1 MPEPL
6 TKIERR
12 IYNYLVDYLKENTY
26 QPSIR
31 EIGKRFG
38 IKSTKTVSEHLQSLA
53 DKGHIERDASR
64 SRGVRIVGMNLYPAV
79 VSAPLYGKIA
89 AGTPALLRDHVR
101 EVYEL
106 DRKLVGSADAF
117 VLEVK
122 GDSMI
127 DAGIDDGDLI
137 VVEPVADSDV
147 RNGEIVAARIDGESA
162 VKQYYEDPSNGQVI
176 LQPANTNYPPILVH
190 EHEDFTI
197 LGRVTGLFRRLERH
211 GSGAPS
217 AHDRALAHA

>member
-12 IYNYLVDYLKENTY
+12 ILNYLVDYLKENTY

-101 EVYEL
+101 EVFEL
-106 DRKLVGSADAF
+106 DRKLVPSADAF
-117 VLEVK
+117 MLEVK
-122 GDSMI
+122 GDSMTGS
-127 DAGIDDGDLI
+127 GIDDGDLI
-137 VVEPVADSDV
+137 VVEPVAESDV
-147 RNGEIVAARIDGESA
+147 RNGDIVAARIDGEGA
-162 VKQYYEDPSNGQVI
+162 VKRYRESGGDVVLES
-176 LQPANTNYPPILVH
+176 ANPEYPPIRVR
-190 EHEDFTI
+190 EYEDFAI
-197 LGRVTGLFRRLERH
+197 LGRVAGLYRRTV
-211 GSGAPS
+211 GQASAAAP
-217 AHDRALAHA
+217 HRELAHA

>member
-12 IYNYLVDYLKENTY
+12 ILNYLVDYLKENTY

-79 VSAPLYGKIA
+79 VTAPLYGKIA

-106 DRKLVGSADAF
+106 DRKLVPSADAF
-117 VLEVK
+117 ILEVK

-127 DAGIDDGDLI
+127 GAGIDDGDLI
-137 VVEPVADSDV
+137 VVEPVAEGDV
-147 RNGEIVAARIDGESA
+147 RNGDIVAARIDGEGT
-162 VKQYYEDPSNGQVI
+162 VKRFVAREGHVF
-176 LQPANTNYPPILVH
+176 LEPANPEYPTIRVH
-190 EHEDFTI
+190 DYEDFTI
-197 LGRVTGLFRRLERH
+197 LGRVAGLFRRMARH
-211 GSGAPS
+211 ASGSAAPQ
-217 AHDRALAHA
+217 RELAHA

>member
-38 IKSTKTVSEHLQSLA
+38 IKSTKTVSEHLQALA

-64 SRGVRIVGMNLYPAV
+64 SRGVRIVGMNLFPAV
-79 VSAPLYGKIA
+79 LTAPLYGKIA
-89 AGTPALLRDHVR
+89 AGTPALLRDNVR
-101 EVYEL
+101 DTYEL
-106 DRKLVGSADAF
+106 DRKLVTSADGF
-117 VLEVK
+117 LLEVK
-122 GDSMI
+122 GDSMV
-127 DAGIDDGDLI
+127 DAGIDDGDLVI
-137 VVEPVADSDV
+137 VEPVPDDDV

-162 VKQYYEDPSNGQVI
+162 IKRFFAKDGKVI
-176 LQPANTNYPPILVH
+176 LEPANSDYPPILVH
-190 EHEDFTI
+190 EHDDFTV
-197 LGRVTGLFRRLERH
+197 LGRVTGMFRRFEREKV
-211 GSGAPS
+211 AV
-217 AHDRALAHA
+217 HD

>member
-64 SRGVRIVGMNLYPAV
+64 SRGVRIVGMNLYPQV
-79 VSAPLYGKIA
+79 LSVPQYGKMAQWVESLDRIRA
-89 AGTPALLRDHVR
+89 YPAEALLPGAA
-101 EVYEL
+101 L
-106 DRKLVGSADAF
+106 ATA
-117 VLEVK
+117 
-122 GDSMI
+122 GDSCTMAFI
-127 DAGIDDGDLI
+127 
-137 VVEPVADSDV
+137 S
-147 RNGEIVAARIDGESA
+147 S
-162 VKQYYEDPSNGQVI
+162 
-176 LQPANTNYPPILVH
+176 
-190 EHEDFTI
+190 
-197 LGRVTGLFRRLERH
+197 
-211 GSGAPS
+211 
-217 AHDRALAHA
+217 